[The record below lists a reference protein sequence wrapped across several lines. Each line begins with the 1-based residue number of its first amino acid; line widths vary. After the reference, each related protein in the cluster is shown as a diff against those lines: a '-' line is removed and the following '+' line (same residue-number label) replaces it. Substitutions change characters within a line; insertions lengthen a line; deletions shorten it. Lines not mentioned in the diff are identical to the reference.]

1 MKLRKLQQL
10 KTTDGWD
17 IIKTMIKDIKVIAF
31 DIDGTLY
38 PQRRFYT
45 KIFFHFW
52 KNVRFFYHFGR
63 VRKALRRSAPLPDLF
78 RYQAILLSERM
89 HCTTPEAEAKLNKVI
104 YNAFPK
110 YFKKV
115 KPYKNV
121 KETFE
126 KLKEAGY
133 KIAILSDFPP
143 EQKGDLWGILP
154 YCDYVFGAEKI
165 GALKPSK
172 YSYGIMAKEMGVP
185 FQNILYVG
193 NSKKY
198 DIEGSK
204 AAGMKAAYLLPLWR
218 RIFNLKLKEA
228 DISFKNYRQFQ
239 EIVLK

>member
-1 MKLRKLQQL
+1 MMKN
-10 KTTDGWD
+10 
-17 IIKTMIKDIKVIAF
+17 IKVIAF

-38 PQRRFYT
+38 PQLRFFSR
-45 KIFFHFW
+45 IFFYFW
-52 KNVRFFYHFGR
+52 KNVFVFYHFGR
-63 VRKALRRSAPLPDLF
+63 VRTALRRCAPLPDLY

-89 HCTTPEAEAKLNKVI
+89 KCTTPEAEEKLNEVI

-115 KPYKNV
+115 KCYKNV
-121 KETFE
+121 KETFK

-143 EQKGDLWGILP
+143 EQKGELWGVLP
-154 YCDYVFGAEKI
+154 YCDGVYGAEKI

-172 YSYGIMAKEMGVP
+172 YTFGIMARNLGVKMEE
-185 FQNILYVG
+185 ILYVG

-198 DIEGSK
+198 DVEGAK
-204 AAGMKAAYLLPLWR
+204 NAGMKTAYFMSWWR
-218 RIFNLKLKEA
+218 RLLNKPLKDA
-228 DISFKNYRQFQ
+228 DISFKNYRQFL